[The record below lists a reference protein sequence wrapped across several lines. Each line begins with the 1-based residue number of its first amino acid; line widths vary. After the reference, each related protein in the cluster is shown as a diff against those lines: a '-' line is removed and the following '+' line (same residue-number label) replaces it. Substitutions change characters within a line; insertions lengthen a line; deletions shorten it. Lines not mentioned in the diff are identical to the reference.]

1 MSVFSGQFNWNE
13 GLIWQVGFIDA
24 AKKPNGAESKLH
36 ICPVLVDTG
45 ASRTCVARSVI
56 DALDLQPIGKVEMQ
70 TAGGLV
76 SVNAYDVHVAFIVD
90 FKQNPDG
97 SHSGQAQLTPQ
108 TANTQALE
116 FDPGKSIYQGLI
128 GRDILRYGV
137 LILSMDGHYSF
148 SY

>member
-1 MSVFSGQFNWNE
+1 
-13 GLIWQVGFIDA
+13 
-24 AKKPNGAESKLH
+24 
-36 ICPVLVDTG
+36 
-45 ASRTCVARSVI
+45 
-56 DALDLQPIGKVEMQ
+56 MQ

-76 SVNAYDVHVAFIVD
+76 NVNAYDVHVAFIVD

-116 FDPGKSIYQGLI
+116 FDAGKSVYQGLI

-148 SY
+148 SH